1 MSESSPS
8 PSPSSQRS
16 QALHNVVRRLRRDA
30 QGEPPLS
37 ALYEMAEVDVLC
49 ASLMTQPDKLDQYL
63 RALSLRAQY
72 SQRLR
77 ITPPLYRPSTS
88 IADDDDPYVREHL
101 RKIGELDDGD

>member
-1 MSESSPS
+1 MSTDTSAL
-8 PSPSSQRS
+8 SQRS
-16 QALHNVVRRLRRDA
+16 QALHNLVRRLKRDA
-30 QGEPPLS
+30 QGEPSAS
-37 ALYEMAEVDVLC
+37 ALYEMAEVDLLC

-63 RALSLRAQY
+63 RALAIRATY

-101 RKIGELDDGD
+101 RKIGELDDDD